1 MKQRIEQTTLFCL
14 PWTQTILGTHLQGK
28 ANFMALDWLT
38 RVNFNPPM
46 LGICVNPH
54 NASHGAIVETG
65 MFSINVPDEDT
76 VAETDYT
83 GLVSGRKIDKSALFE
98 VFYGELDAA
107 PMIARCPLTM
117 ECRLYRSVELPSHT
131 LFIAEMVTVYTEERF
146 LTDGKPDMGKI
157 RPFLLSMPEN
167 AYWSLGSRL
176 GNAWDSGKKL
186 RKETEGS

>member
-1 MKQRIEQTTLFCL
+1 
-14 PWTQTILGTHLQGK
+14 
-28 ANFMALDWLT
+28 MA
-38 RVNFNPPM
+38 
-46 LGICVNPH
+46 
-54 NASHGAIVETG
+54 
-65 MFSINVPDEDT
+65 
-76 VAETDYT
+76 
-83 GLVSGRKIDKSALFE
+83 SALLLE

-117 ECRLYRSVELPSHT
+117 ECRVYRSVELPSHT
-131 LFIAEMVTVYTEERF
+131 LFIAEMVTIYTEERF

>member
-1 MKQRIEQTTLFCL
+1 
-14 PWTQTILGTHLQGK
+14 
-28 ANFMALDWLT
+28 
-38 RVNFNPPM
+38 
-46 LGICVNPH
+46 
-54 NASHGAIVETG
+54 
-65 MFSINVPDEDT
+65 
-76 VAETDYT
+76 
-83 GLVSGRKIDKSALFE
+83 
-98 VFYGELDAA
+98 
-107 PMIARCPLTM
+107 M

-157 RPFLLSMPEN
+157 RPYLLSMPEN